1 MTLVHSID
9 YKKLGLSCA
18 ISLGVG
24 ALSGIISMFGM
35 DSFDKAVK
43 PPLTPPSWLF
53 PVVWT
58 VLFLLMGISSYIV
71 YTSHEADKDIRNAS
85 LMIYASQLVINFF
98 WPIIFFNL
106 AAYMLAFIWIVL
118 LLVMIIVMFRLF
130 KRVNELAAY
139 LQIPYIIWVAFATYL
154 TFGVMVLN

>member
-71 YTSHEADKDIRNAS
+71 YTSHEADKDIRNAA